1 MYTKEK
7 QRLRKEGKDSTTT
20 EELPSKKR
28 GRPYLL
34 GDDMEIQV
42 RAYLTALRANG
53 AVVNTAIDIGCAE
66 GIVRSKEKSL
76 FAVNGGHIALTKS
89 WSKHLL
95 ECMGFVKR
103 RASTKAKV
111 NIDDFASVKSQFLFD
126 TKTIVEM
133 EEIPHDL
140 VINWDQT
147 GIHYIPVSSW
157 TMEKEGAKRV
167 EITAVDDKRQITA
180 VFGGS
185 LTGDFLPIQLIYQ
198 GTTKRC
204 LPTVEFLRDWQVTF
218 SHNHWANEETM
229 IDYLQKILIPYVDNK
244 RKLLK
249 LRDNYPALVLF
260 DHFSGQ
266 MTESVLKLLDE
277 NHIHRVVIPA
287 NCTDR
292 LQPLDVSVNKAAK
305 EFLRRKLHDWYA
317 QKICT
322 QLEEEQPIAPVDLR
336 LSVVKPVRAKW
347 MVELYDYFK
356 AKPEIIVNG
365 FKGAGIVDYLTSD

>member
-1 MYTKEK
+1 MANESVNVSLESNKKSATRGVYQKLSAEKKAEIGKRAAEHGVIATVRYYASKLPEPLKESSVRTWKNVYTKEK
-7 QRLRKEGKDSTTT
+7 QRLRKEGNDSTTI
-20 EELPSKKR
+20 EELPSIKR

-34 GDDMEIQV
+34 GDDMEMQV
-42 RAYLTALRANG
+42 RAIA
-53 AVVNTAIDIGCAE
+53 IGCAE
-66 GIVRSKEKSL
+66 GIIQSKDRSL
-76 FAVNGGHIALTKS
+76 LTVNGGHIALTKS

-111 NIDDFASVKSQFLFD
+111 NIEDFASVKSQFLFD
-126 TKTIVEM
+126 TNTIVEM
-133 EEIPHDL
+133 EEIPHNL

-167 EITAVDDKRQITA
+167 ETTAVDDKRQVTA

-204 LPTVEFLRDWQVTF
+204 LPTVEFPHNWHATF
-218 SHNHWANEETM
+218 SHNHWANEET
-229 IDYLQKILIPYVDNK
+229 IHYLQKILIPYVDNK

-249 LRDNYPALVLF
+249 LRDDYPALVLF

-266 MTESVLKLLDE
+266 
-277 NHIHRVVIPA
+277 
-287 NCTDR
+287 
-292 LQPLDVSVNKAAK
+292 
-305 EFLRRKLHDWYA
+305 
-317 QKICT
+317 
-322 QLEEEQPIAPVDLR
+322 
-336 LSVVKPVRAKW
+336 
-347 MVELYDYFK
+347 
-356 AKPEIIVNG
+356 
-365 FKGAGIVDYLTSD
+365 

>member
-1 MYTKEK
+1 MDY
-7 QRLRKEGKDSTTT
+7 G
-20 EELPSKKR
+20 KR
-28 GRPYLL
+28 G
-34 GDDMEIQV
+34 GE
-42 RAYLTALRANG
+42 
-53 AVVNTAIDIGCAE
+53 
-66 GIVRSKEKSL
+66 
-76 FAVNGGHIALTKS
+76 
-89 WSKHLL
+89 
-95 ECMGFVKR
+95 
-103 RASTKAKV
+103 
-111 NIDDFASVKSQFLFD
+111 
-126 TKTIVEM
+126 
-133 EEIPHDL
+133 
-140 VINWDQT
+140 
-147 GIHYIPVSSW
+147 
-157 TMEKEGAKRV
+157 RV

-204 LPTVEFLRDWQVTF
+204 LPTVEFPRDWHVTF

-229 IDYLQKILIPYVDNK
+229 IDYLQKILIPCVDNK

-249 LRDNYPALVLF
+249 LRDDYPALVLF

-305 EFLRRKLHDWYA
+305 EFLRRKFHDWYA

-336 LSVVKPVRAKW
+336 LSVVKPVGAKW
-347 MVELYDYFK
+347 MVELHDYFK

-365 FKGAGIVDYLTSD
+365 FKGAGIVDYLASD